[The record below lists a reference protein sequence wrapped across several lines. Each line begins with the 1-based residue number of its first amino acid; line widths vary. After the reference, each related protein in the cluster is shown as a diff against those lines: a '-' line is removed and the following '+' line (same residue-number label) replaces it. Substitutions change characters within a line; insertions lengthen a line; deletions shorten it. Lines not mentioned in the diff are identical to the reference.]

1 MFHCR
6 VKNEMRMQ
14 SGERAHRDVRQ
25 RSIRRIWASSLKA
38 LERVAAFTRTQKS
51 HNCLRAGGKAG
62 AGAENEDR
70 KQGGDVRVFYG
81 AVVW

>member
-25 RSIRRIWASSLKA
+25 RSIRRIWSSSLKA

-51 HNCLRAGGKAG
+51 HNCYSAKEKAWG
-62 AGAENEDR
+62 WLIKVNYKTLATLT
-70 KQGGDVRVFYG
+70 
-81 AVVW
+81 